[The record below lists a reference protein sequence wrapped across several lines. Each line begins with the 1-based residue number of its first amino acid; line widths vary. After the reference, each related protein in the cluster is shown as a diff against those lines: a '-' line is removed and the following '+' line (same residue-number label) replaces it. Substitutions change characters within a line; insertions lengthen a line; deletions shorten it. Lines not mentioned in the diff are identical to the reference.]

1 MRQGTA
7 NSSSAPVDDPVSWLQ
22 LLLGLLVTRSPP
34 FASDLF
40 VSLLLYFLVSL
51 LLGCGVATR
60 TLIARKL
67 IAPAFIAPAIIAPA
81 LIAPALLQV
90 FGQRP
95 NPRPRK
101 CSGVAEAELEVSL

>member
-67 IAPAFIAPAIIAPA
+67 IAPTLIAPAFIAIS
-81 LIAPALLQV
+81 PALLQV